1 VDNLTAIREILVEK
15 LCNIN
20 SLTERVA
27 IELNIERIDRDIQ
40 TETSKASHPYSIIK
54 SLGAFA
60 IVTVLGGM
68 LANLLVELI
77 KIIPH

>member
-1 VDNLTAIREILVEK
+1 LRELIEISK
-15 LCNIN
+15 LKR
-20 SLTERVA
+20 L
-27 IELNIERIDRDIQ
+27 
-40 TETSKASHPYSIIK
+40 KASHPYSIIK

-68 LANLLVELI
+68 LANLLVELV